1 MHIRLQF
8 PTKYTITQDNKDWTL
23 QEVEEERD
31 LGIIT
36 TADFKVSRQ
45 CTEAASKANKVLGMV
60 SRQFKDL
67 DKEGFLIIYKPL
79 CKTTL
84 RICHTSLITIL
95 KKRRQP
101 FGETTRSRLGSQ
113 VTGINCQ
120 RRWSKQKRFQE
131 QIG

>member
-1 MHIRLQF
+1 MFKKRLVF
-8 PTKYTITQDNKDWTL
+8 FHHWRGSDDKDWTL

-31 LGIIT
+31 RI
-36 TADFKVSRQ
+36 FKVSRQ
-45 CTEAASKANKVLGMV
+45 CAEAASKANKVLGMV